1 MAQFT
6 KLHASII
13 GAFATAKAKADKLL
27 ADSISKQNAEIQK
40 LVDAHL
46 LACTTTKAEYMKG
59 NSATNEARGEV
70 KSLFDSL
77 VAKDYI
83 KATSAQQYQQCFW
96 IAFETGVPFA
106 RDLVNKKAE
115 AKAKAKADAN
125 TKADA
130 TAKAGKVEVTD
141 MPALIATLQK
151 ALHQCNLLNQSMLKG
166 ALVDAIVEFIPDFVE
181 TPAK

>member
-13 GAFATAKAKADKLL
+13 GAFATAKAKADKLE
-27 ADSISKQNAEIQK
+27 ADSIKNQNKAIQA

-46 LACTTTKAEYMKG
+46 LACTTTKAQYMKG

-70 KSLFDSL
+70 KALFDTL
-77 VAKDYI
+77 VAKEYI
-83 KATSAQQYQQCFW
+83 KSTSAQQYQQCFW

-115 AKAKAKADAN
+115 AKAEAGKAEAK
-125 TKADA
+125 
-130 TAKAGKVEVTD
+130 AKAGKVEVTD
-141 MPALIATLQK
+141 MPALIATLRK
-151 ALHQCNLLNQSMLKG
+151 ALSQCTLLNQSMLKG

-181 TPAK
+181 TPVK

>member
-13 GAFATAKAKADKLL
+13 GAFATAKAKADKLE
-27 ADSISKQNAEIQK
+27 ADSIKNQNKAIQA

-70 KSLFDSL
+70 KALFDTL
-77 VAKDYI
+77 VSKEYI
-83 KATSAQQYQQCFW
+83 KSTSAQQYQQCFW

-115 AKAKAKADAN
+115 AKAEAGKAEAK
-125 TKADA
+125 
-130 TAKAGKVEVTD
+130 AKAGKVEVTD
-141 MPALIATLQK
+141 MPALVATLQK
-151 ALHQCNLLNQSMLKG
+151 ALHQCTLLNQSMLK
-166 ALVDAIVEFIPDFVE
+166 ASLIDAIVEFIPEFKE
-181 TPAK
+181 TPTK